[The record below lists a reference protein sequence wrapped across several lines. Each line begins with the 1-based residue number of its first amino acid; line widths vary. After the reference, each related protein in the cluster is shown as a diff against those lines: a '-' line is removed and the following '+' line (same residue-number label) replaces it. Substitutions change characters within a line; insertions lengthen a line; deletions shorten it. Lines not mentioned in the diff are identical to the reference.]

1 MISNENKIIICKKKI
16 ITCDTL
22 RVCCQMNFFALTEAF
37 GSKKSCLKSRLGFF
51 NFESKF
57 TAYNIVLKRVILK
70 SKIDGWGR

>member
-1 MISNENKIIICKKKI
+1 
-16 ITCDTL
+16 
-22 RVCCQMNFFALTEAF
+22 MNFFALTEAF
-37 GSKKSCLKSRLGFF
+37 GSKKSCLKSILGFF